1 MKFKVLVTDKLAK
14 KGIEVLNRYKEIEVI
29 EKETMS
35 PEDLKKEIGQ
45 YHGII
50 VRSQTKLTAEI
61 IEAAD
66 NLKVIARA
74 GVGVDNI
81 DIPAATERGI
91 VVMNAPSGNTIS
103 AAELTFA
110 QMIAIARKLPFAYA
124 SLKLDR
130 KWDRKSFKGVELMD
144 KTLGIIGTG
153 RIGTEVGKRAKAF
166 GMKVIAYDPYLSEE
180 KANTLGFELS
190 DLDSIY
196 KKADFITIHTPLT
209 DQTRGMI
216 GMKELKKMKPSVRII
231 NCARGGIIE
240 EQALADM
247 LKEGLIAGAAID
259 VYSKEPPTKEN
270 NPLLD
275 APNCITLPHLGASTE
290 EAQFNVAIESAEGVA
305 NYLLSNMV
313 VNSLNMPSVSKEV
326 VEQMRPYINI
336 AEKMGSMLYQLIEGQ
351 IQDIKIFYE
360 GELAFKDVTILTRA
374 GLKGF
379 FAHVVGSSVN
389 YVNAMNI
396 AKSRGIKITEQK
408 EEEATEF
415 TNLIRIRIKS
425 DQETIELCATVY
437 GGKKEKIV
445 KFNDYYFELDPSGII
460 LAIYNEDKPGVI
472 GKLGTVL
479 GENGVNIAG
488 MRLGR
493 NAKTKMAVTLLQVD
507 HDIDDELKQSLL
519 AIDEIEKLKIIRL

>member
-1 MKFKVLVTDKLAK
+1 MTYKVLVTDKLAK
-14 KGIEVLNRYKEIEVI
+14 KGVEILTQYKEIEAI
-29 EKETMS
+29 EKETMP
-35 PEDLKKEIGQ
+35 PEELKKEIGQ

-50 VRSQTKLTAEI
+50 VRSQTKLTADI
-61 IEAAD
+61 IKAAK
-66 NLKVIARA
+66 NLRVIARA

-81 DIPAATERGI
+81 DIPAATEQGI

-110 QMIAIARKLPFAYA
+110 QIIGIARKLPFAYA
-124 SLKLDR
+124 SLKLER

-166 GMKVIAYDPYLSEE
+166 GMNILAYDPYLSEE
-180 KANTLGFELS
+180 KAETLAFKLS
-190 DLDSIY
+190 DLETIY
-196 KKADFITIHTPLT
+196 KNADFITIHTPLT

-216 GMKELKKMKPSVRII
+216 GAKELKMMKASVRII
-231 NCARGGIIE
+231 NCARGGIID
-240 EQALADM
+240 EQALADA
-247 LKEGLIAGAAID
+247 LKEGVIAGAAMD

-290 EAQFNVAIESAEGVA
+290 EAQFNVAIESAQGVA
-305 NYLLSNMV
+305 NYLLNDMV

-326 VEQMRPYINI
+326 VEQMHPYINL

-351 IQDIKIFYE
+351 IEDIKIYYE
-360 GELAFKDVTILTRA
+360 GDLAFKDVTILTRA

-379 FAHVVGSSVN
+379 FTHVVGPSVN
-389 YVNAMNI
+389 YVNAVNV
-396 AKSRGIKITEQK
+396 AKARGIKITEQK
-408 EEEATEF
+408 EEEALEF
-415 TNLIRIRIKS
+415 TNLIRIRVKS
-425 DQETIELCATVY
+425 DRETIELWSTVY
-437 GGKKEKIV
+437 GDKKGKIV

-479 GENGVNIAG
+479 GEKGVNIAG

-507 HDIDDELKQSLL
+507 HDIDDDVQKALL
-519 AIDEIEKLKIIRL
+519 DIEEIEKLKIIRL